1 MSSFFSAEI
10 YSGVKVILASD
21 ADLLF
26 LGKNILEKPKTSI
39 E

>member
-10 YSGVKVILASD
+10 CRKVKVIFA
-21 ADLLF
+21 ANLLF

>member
-10 YSGVKVILASD
+10 YRKVIFA
-21 ADLLF
+21 ANLLF